1 MHLIT
6 IMINPSDSF
15 FEGVSSWQPYYENDY
30 DVPAYGQD
38 INVFAIEYDL
48 GGGVLPSNAPRS
60 YDSRYGL
67 ETLPIPTHPTLIF
80 VRWEKDG
87 EKFESIEAGTIGKI
101 ALTAIWREDALYV
114 GESDEDYYYPTLT
127 DALAAAKAGDKII
140 LDAGVYADDLSI
152 TIANLTIVGPNA
164 GVNPNLDERVEEAI
178 LTGKITVSSAAV
190 NFKIDGVAFTG
201 AASITGTKVF
211 GFTFV
216 NNYIYDTDQTTK
228 AWVEA
233 SGYNEGFIYFMSSM
247 SNESG
252 NLIFENNKFD
262 NVHNANINL
271 GYVKNV
277 SFDGNVFKNFGR
289 DAIRFD
295 HGGYN
300 YGLLS
305 FTNNEFLQDS
315 TGGYNGI
322 YFRIY
327 GGPGIDDTV
336 IVIDGNRFV
345 NIGVENSSPYIGAI
359 SARNYQ
365 EKGAEI
371 IIRNNEFVS
380 CRNYIRIRNNGTA
393 ANHAISHWNANI
405 YNNAFLGIPNGVYYA
420 SWTGSDNASTNPIRT
435 VFGENYYEDNDGNV
449 ISDLSVIASKFV
461 DTASNGTP
469 LAEKPV
475 MTKAEKGGFYR
486 IDYDLDGGTVS
497 GLIYE
502 YHNFTGEIQLPDPEK
517 ANHQFMGWYLNGERV
532 YVISADTRG
541 DLLLVAHW
549 QVLEGN
555 FYDIVY
561 VFDKGEWPTRDA
573 ESVQVVDALLLT
585 IIIGQ

>member
-1 MHLIT
+1 MGRT
-6 IMINPSDSF
+6 
-15 FEGVSSWQPYYENDY
+15 
-30 DVPAYGQD
+30 
-38 INVFAIEYDL
+38 
-48 GGGVLPSNAPRS
+48 
-60 YDSRYGL
+60 
-67 ETLPIPTHPTLIF
+67 
-80 VRWEKDG
+80 
-87 EKFESIEAGTIGKI
+87 
-101 ALTAIWREDALYV
+101 
-114 GESDEDYYYPTLT
+114 
-127 DALAAAKAGDKII
+127 
-140 LDAGVYADDLSI
+140 
-152 TIANLTIVGPNA
+152 
-164 GVNPNLDERVEEAI
+164 
-178 LTGKITVSSAAV
+178 
-190 NFKIDGVAFTG
+190 
-201 AASITGTKVF
+201 
-211 GFTFV
+211 
-216 NNYIYDTDQTTK
+216 
-228 AWVEA
+228 

-461 DTASNGTP
+461 NTASNGTP

-475 MTKAEKGGFYR
+475 MTKAEKVDS
-486 IDYDLDGGTVS
+486 IE
-497 GLIYE
+497 LIM
-502 YHNFTGEIQLPDPEK
+502 T
-517 ANHQFMGWYLNGERV
+517 
-532 YVISADTRG
+532 
-541 DLLLVAHW
+541 
-549 QVLEGN
+549 
-555 FYDIVY
+555 
-561 VFDKGEWPTRDA
+561 
-573 ESVQVVDALLLT
+573 
-585 IIIGQ
+585 